1 MKLLKNVYLGKSA
14 NIIWNYFGRDES
26 DIVKN
31 NYICVTTWV
40 DDSQDK
46 KWWYRIDNKDTFF
59 INGVHYKI
67 FPYYELIRTYYKEN
81 TGSKN
86 DLILETKKY

>member
-1 MKLLKNVYLGKSA
+1 MEGVYNNEITKERLSGKSA

-46 KWWYRIDNKDTFF
+46 KWWYRI
-59 INGVHYKI
+59 KI
-67 FPYYELIRTYYKEN
+67 GGLDQPT
-81 TGSKN
+81 
-86 DLILETKKY
+86 